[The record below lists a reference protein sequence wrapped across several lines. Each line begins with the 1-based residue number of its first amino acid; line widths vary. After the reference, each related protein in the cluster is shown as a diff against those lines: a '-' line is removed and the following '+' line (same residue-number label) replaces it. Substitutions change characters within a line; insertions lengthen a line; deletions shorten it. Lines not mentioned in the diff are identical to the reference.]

1 LISFENLTPEE
12 RTKAKNKEASMVT
25 IAKIENRRN
34 IEIAKKMI
42 LAGSNNDFI
51 VQMTDLT
58 VEQIEELRHEKE
70 QNCTLLG
77 SSDYFLGK
85 CQK

>member
-1 LISFENLTPEE
+1 MNTENEGIRKAVELISFENLTPEE

-70 QNCTLLG
+70 
-77 SSDYFLGK
+77 
-85 CQK
+85 